1 MASASDPGLRD
12 QSALHEALAF
22 AEELADAARLMAMR
36 RACSP
41 LQIVAKYDGSP
52 VTIVDGDIA
61 HVLGEL
67 TAERYPGHAIHL
79 GSVDEAA
86 RTPTWVFDPI
96 ARTRGFPAG
105 SELLATSIALVD
117 GLRPVLA
124 VVDLPVLR
132 ERWTGTAGATHFNGR
147 PVWTSAQKRLS
158 GARLYTTSRGAF
170 SPEGRAAVEQLA
182 RVCTLRCFGGGCCA
196 YGLLASGHCDLV
208 VEEGLQ
214 PKDYMAPACVVEGAG
229 GIVTDW
235 TGAPLGLHS
244 DGRVVA
250 AATRQLHREA
260 LQILKCAVP
269 ARHCA

>member
-12 QSALHEALAF
+12 QGALHEALAF

-67 TAERYPGHAIHL
+67 TVERYPGHAIHL

-86 RTPTWVFDPI
+86 RTPAWVFDPI

-132 ERWTGTAGATHFNGR
+132 ERWTGTAGAKHFNGR
-147 PVWTSAQKRLS
+147 LHDVARRVLARRTRGGRAA
-158 GARLYTTSRGAF
+158 GARLHLALLRRRLLCLRSSRVGPLRPRRGGRFATEGLHGA
-170 SPEGRAAVEQLA
+170 GVRRGGRGRDRHRLDRRAARA
-182 RVCTLRCFGGGCCA
+182 AIRWSRR
-196 YGLLASGHCDLV
+196 
-208 VEEGLQ
+208 
-214 PKDYMAPACVVEGAG
+214 
-229 GIVTDW
+229 
-235 TGAPLGLHS
+235 
-244 DGRVVA
+244 GRGDA
-250 AATRQLHREA
+250 AAA
-260 LQILKCAVP
+260 P
-269 ARHCA
+269 